1 MALSIKELDLKGKR
15 VFIRVDFN
23 VPLKNGIILDD
34 TRINEAM
41 QTVEYARKAGGR
53 VILASHLGRPKGEK
67 VPEMSLKPV
76 AEYISVKFF
85 PVSFVED
92 CIGDKVLARVNEMRD
107 GEVLLL
113 ENLRYYNG
121 EEKNLPEFVDKL
133 AKLTDVYINDAF
145 GTCHRKHASVY
156 GLPERIE
163 QKAAGFL
170 VEREIRYFEKLL
182 KEADKPFA
190 AILGGAKVSD
200 KIGVIESLM
209 SLADRIFI
217 GGAMAYTFLK
227 FTGVSVGKSLVENDQ
242 GDTVERILRKA
253 RGKGVKIYLP
263 SDHIVAPEFD
273 SPEGVGTLGIG
284 IPEGMM
290 GLDIGPDT
298 VKNYCEALQECKTV
312 LWNGPMGVFEKE
324 QFSNG
329 TFSVARCLA
338 DSGAVV
344 VVGGGDS
351 ISAAKQAG
359 VSDRLDHLS
368 TGGGASL
375 EYIEFGGLPGIEVL
389 G

>member
-85 PVSFVED
+85 HVSFVED

-182 KEADKPFA
+182 KEADKPF
-190 AILGGAKVSD
+190 
-200 KIGVIESLM
+200 
-209 SLADRIFI
+209 ADRIFI